1 MIHKLTPEHLK
12 NLKTRKN
19 WFVFFIY
26 VAALPLALVIVRQ
39 LGLDF
44 IFVRFGFFDP
54 SSRYGLFLIICL
66 LTLAAALLS
75 HRHINQKFAQGIA
88 SASKVEVEV
97 TADSLVCK
105 SETGSTSFLLKLIKS
120 VTPVTGLQRV
130 DLKFKNGQQI
140 NLEGLSEVD
149 YLVAELRK
157 HVKA

>member
-1 MIHKLTPEHLK
+1 MIHKLTPEHLE

-26 VAALPLALVIVRQ
+26 VLALPLALVIVSQ
-39 LGLDF
+39 LGVDL
-44 IFVRFGFFDP
+44 FVRFGLFDP
-54 SSRYGLFLIICL
+54 SSRYGLFLIIFL
-66 LTLAAALLS
+66 LALAATVLS
-75 HRHINQKFAQGIA
+75 HRYMNQKFDQRIV

-97 TADSLVCK
+97 TSDSLVWK
-105 SETGSTSFLLKLIKS
+105 SEVGSTRMFLSLLKD
-120 VTPVTGLQRV
+120 VTLVSPLQRV